1 MTTPRRHELH
11 ESHRERARQQIVFVS
26 GLSGSGKTTAMAALE
41 DLSFY
46 CVDNL
51 PVQLV
56 PQFLVLCMNASSSI
70 DKIAL
75 ALDARE
81 KNFLDQFPE
90 VVAELR
96 DQGTDVEVIF
106 LDCSNEVLE
115 RRYRETRRVHPLS
128 PDGSVIE
135 GIEHE
140 RTLLDQ
146 VVTLADQT
154 IDTSALNVHQLKD
167 TIVRHVTGEG
177 RATVVNIVSFGFRH
191 GTPAS
196 VELLFDVR
204 FLPNP
209 YFEETLRAGTGLESA
224 VSDYVLESARGREF
238 ATRVDAFV
246 DYLLPFYDE
255 EGKAYLTIGVGCTG
269 GRHRSVAIAEA
280 LAARLRGDGREVN
293 VSHRDV
299 ERPL

>member
-1 MTTPRRHELH
+1 MTGNYT
-11 ESHRERARQQIVFVS
+11 QQRIVFVS

-46 CVDNL
+46 GVDNL

-56 PQFLVLCMNASSSI
+56 AQFLDLCTTASSAI

-81 KNFLDQFPE
+81 KNFLESFPE
-90 VVAELR
+90 VIADLR
-96 DQGTDVEVIF
+96 GRGARVDVIF
-106 LDCSNEVLE
+106 LDCGDDVLE

-128 PDGSVIE
+128 PEGSVRD
-135 GIEHE
+135 GINRE
-140 RTLLDQ
+140 RLLLEK
-146 VVTLADQT
+146 VVSLADFQ
-154 IDTSALNVHQLKD
+154 IDTTVLNVHQLKD
-167 TIVRHVTGEG
+167 TIVRHVSGAG
-177 RATVVNIVSFGFRH
+177 RETVVNLVSFGFRH
-191 GTPAS
+191 GTPSA

-209 YFEETLRAGTGLESA
+209 YFEETLRTGTGRDQA
-224 VSDYVLESARGREF
+224 VADYVLKSERGESFFERL
-238 ATRVDAFV
+238 DQFV
-246 DYLLPFYDE
+246 EYLLPFYDE
-255 EGKAYLTIGVGCTG
+255 EGKAYVTIGIGCTG

-280 LAARLRGDGREVN
+280 IGDRLQKLGREVT
-293 VSHRDV
+293 VTHRDV

>member
-1 MTTPRRHELH
+1 MIVEPEAPR
-11 ESHRERARQQIVFVS
+11 IVFVA

-56 PQFLVLCMNASSSI
+56 PQFLALCTQASSPI
-70 DKIAL
+70 RKIAL

-81 KNFLDQFPE
+81 RNFLAHFPE
-90 VVAELR
+90 LVAELR
-96 DQGTDVEVIF
+96 GQGASVDVVF
-106 LDCSNEVLE
+106 LDCNDEVLE

-128 PDGSVIE
+128 PEGSVRA
-135 GIEHE
+135 GIERE
-140 RTLLDQ
+140 RRLLDE
-146 VVTLADQT
+146 VVGLADLT
-154 IDTSALNVHQLKD
+154 IDTTALNVHQLKD
-167 TIVRHVTGEG
+167 TMVRHVTGG
-177 RATVVNIVSFGFRH
+177 SRRTVVNLLSFGFKH

-209 YFEETLRAGTGLESA
+209 YFEEGLRAGTGRDPEVA
-224 VSDYVLESARGREF
+224 DFVLRSERGR
-238 ATRVDAFV
+238 AFRDRLASFV
-246 DYLLPFYDE
+246 EYLLPMYDE

-269 GRHRSVAIAEA
+269 GRHRSVAIVESMGEG
-280 LAARLRGDGREVN
+280 LTRLGRD
-293 VSHRDV
+293 VSLTHRDID
-299 ERPL
+299 RPV

>member
-1 MTTPRRHELH
+1 MTASDVQH
-11 ESHRERARQQIVFVS
+11 IVFVS

-56 PQFLVLCMNASSSI
+56 PQFLALCAGASSSI

-81 KNFLDQFPE
+81 KDFLERFPE
-90 VVAELR
+90 LVSELR
-96 DQGTDVEVIF
+96 EQGARVEVVF
-106 LDCSNEVLE
+106 LDCANEVLE

-128 PDGSVIE
+128 PGGTVLQ
-135 GIEHE
+135 GIELE
-140 RTLLDQ
+140 RTLLDN
-146 VVTLADQT
+146 VVGLADLQ

-167 TIVRHVTGEG
+167 TIVRHVTGDARE
-177 RATVVNIVSFGFRH
+177 TVVNLVSFGYRH
-191 GTPAS
+191 GTPGS

-209 YFEETLRAGTGLESA
+209 YFESDLRPGSGLDLA
-224 VSDYVLESARGREF
+224 VADYVLGSERGAACLARIE
-238 ATRVDAFV
+238 DFV

-255 EGKAYLTIGVGCTG
+255 EGKAYVTIGVGCTG

-280 LAARLRGDGREVN
+280 LGCRLRERGREVN

>member
-1 MTTPRRHELH
+1 MI
-11 ESHRERARQQIVFVS
+11 SANSQQIVFVS

-56 PQFLVLCMNASSSI
+56 PQFLALCITASTSI
-70 DKIAL
+70 EKIAL

-81 KNFLDQFPE
+81 KDFLESFPE

-96 DQGTDVEVIF
+96 AQGASVEVLF
-106 LDCSNEVLE
+106 LDCSNDALE

-128 PDGSVIE
+128 PEGSVID
-135 GIEHE
+135 GIERE
-140 RTLLDQ
+140 RSLLDQ
-146 VVTLADQT
+146 VVSLADLS
-154 IDTSALNVHQLKD
+154 IDTTTLNVHQLKD
-167 TIVRHVTGEG
+167 TSVRHISGAG
-177 RATVVNIVSFGFRH
+177 RETVIKLVSFGYRH
-191 GTPAS
+191 GTPGA

-209 YFEETLRAGTGLESA
+209 YFEEALRSGTGLDASVA
-224 VSDYVLESARGREF
+224 DYVLASERGREF
-238 ATRVDAFV
+238 FGRLDGFI

-269 GRHRSVAIAEA
+269 GRHRSVAVAEA
-280 LAARLRGDGREVN
+280 IAGRLRKQGREVN

>member
-1 MTTPRRHELH
+1 MSGETEQH
-11 ESHRERARQQIVFVS
+11 IVFVS

-56 PQFLVLCMNASSSI
+56 PQFLALCTQATNRI

-81 KNFLDQFPE
+81 KHFLERFPE
-90 VVAELR
+90 LVEELR
-96 DQGTDVEVIF
+96 GGGARVEVCF
-106 LDCSNEVLE
+106 LDCANEVLE

-128 PDGSVIE
+128 PGGSVLA
-135 GIEHE
+135 GIELE
-140 RTLLDQ
+140 RTLLDR
-146 VVTLADQT
+146 VVGASDLQ
-154 IDTSALNVHQLKD
+154 IDTTTLNVHQLKE
-167 TIVRHVTGEG
+167 TIVRHVSGDSRE
-177 RATVVNIVSFGFRH
+177 TVVNLVSFGFRH
-191 GTPAS
+191 GTPGG

-209 YFEETLRAGTGLESA
+209 YFEQTLRSGTGLEA
-224 VSDYVLESARGREF
+224 PVADYVLESDRGRDFLRELDGF
-238 ATRVDAFV
+238 I
-246 DYLLPFYDE
+246 DYLLPFYDQ
-255 EGKAYLTIGVGCTG
+255 EGKAYVTVGIGCTG
-269 GRHRSVAIAEA
+269 GRHRSVAIAEK
-280 LAARLRGDGREVN
+280 LGLRLREAGREVN

-299 ERPL
+299 ERPQ

>member
-1 MTTPRRHELH
+1 MVE
-11 ESHRERARQQIVFVS
+11 EGSQQIIFVS

-56 PQFLVLCMNASSSI
+56 PQFIALCATASTVI

-81 KNFLDQFPE
+81 KNFLDRFPE
-90 VVAELR
+90 VVDELR
-96 DQGTDVEVIF
+96 ERGSAVEVLF
-106 LDCSNEVLE
+106 LDCANETLE

-128 PDGSVIE
+128 PEGSVID
-135 GIEHE
+135 GIERE

-146 VVTLADQT
+146 VDRMADLK
-154 IDTSALNVHQLKD
+154 IDTTRLNVHQLKD
-167 TIVRHVTGEG
+167 TIVRHVSGAG
-177 RATVVNIVSFGFRH
+177 RETVINLVSFGYRH

-209 YFEETLRAGTGLESA
+209 YFDEQLRPGTGLEA
-224 VSDYVLESARGREF
+224 PVADYVLQSERGREF
-238 ATRVDAFV
+238 FTRLDEFV
-246 DYLLPFYDE
+246 DYLLPFYDA
-255 EGKAYLTIGVGCTG
+255 EGKAYLTIGIGCTG
-269 GRHRSVAIAEA
+269 GRHRSVAVAEA
-280 LAARLRGDGREVN
+280 VGQRLREQGREVN

-299 ERPL
+299 ERAN